1 VDSFLSAIQRF
12 GVGRLAALVGVGA
25 GVVAILVALVMFMGK
40 EPTELLYSNLDLK
53 EASSVTQALD
63 QAGVKYET
71 KGDGSTIMVARDKV
85 ASARLLVAGKG
96 LVTSGSIGYEIFDS
110 NNTLGQ
116 TDFVQQLNRQR
127 ALQGELERT
136 IKEWQGVSSVR
147 VHLVLPKR
155 QIFEE
160 DAQQPSAAVTIATGG
175 REASAEMVRAVQNL
189 VAGSV
194 SGMKPE
200 KVSVIDQHGKTL
212 SASSDESLAGQ
223 LAQDRKTEVEAR
235 IAKTVKDMIEG
246 VLGPGKA
253 RVNVTAELDLNR
265 VTTQQQKF
273 DPDGQV
279 VRSESTNEASNQE
292 NKNDDTSGVSAA
304 QNIPGGTPGGF
315 QALGSK
321 SGSNESVTN
330 YEISST
336 TTTEIKEPG
345 TIKKLAVAVAIDGV
359 TAPAGKDGKP
369 GAYTPRTEEERAQL
383 EDLVKTAIGFDAARG
398 DQVKVTNIRFPQPE
412 DQNLGK
418 AGLLAS
424 FDKNDIMR
432 VVELAVLA
440 IVAIMVLIF
449 AVRPFLKSM
458 MSQGANQGMALAAP
472 QVTRMVTLSDGST
485 QEVIIDQSGEPIAIA
500 GPAGSVGDI
509 DHRIDIAKIEGQVK
523 ASSIKRVSE
532 FVDKHPDESVSILR
546 TWLHEST

>member
-1 VDSFLSAIQRF
+1 MDSFLSAIQRF

-53 EASSVTQALD
+53 EASEVTQALD

-110 NNTLGQ
+110 SNALGQ

-136 IKEWQGVSSVR
+136 IKEWQGVNSVR

-160 DAQQPSAAVTIATGG
+160 DAEQPSAAVTIGTGG
-175 REASAEMVRAVQNL
+175 REPSAEMVRAVQNL
-189 VAGSV
+189 VGGSV
-194 SGMKPE
+194 AGMKPE
-200 KVSVIDQHGKTL
+200 KVNVIDQHGKTL
-212 SASSDESLAGQ
+212 SAASDESLAGQ
-223 LAQDRKTEVEAR
+223 LAQDRKSEVEAR
-235 IAKTVKDMIEG
+235 IAKTVKDMIDG

-265 VTTQQQKF
+265 ITVQEEKF
-273 DPDGQV
+273 DPEGQV
-279 VRSESTNEASNQE
+279 IRSESTNESGNSE
-292 NKNDDTSGVSAA
+292 TKNDDTNGVSAA
-304 QNIPGGTPGGF
+304 QNIPGGAPGGF
-315 QALGSK
+315 QALGSR
-321 SGSNESVTN
+321 SNANESVTN
-330 YEISST
+330 YEISKSVR
-336 TTTEIKEPG
+336 TEVTEPG
-345 TIKKLAVAVAIDGV
+345 AIKKVAVAVAIDGV

-412 DQNLGK
+412 DQAMGK
-418 AGLLAS
+418 DGLLAA
-424 FDKNDIMR
+424 FGKNDIMR
-432 VVELAVLA
+432 IAELAVLG
-440 IVAIMVLIF
+440 IVAIMILIF
-449 AVRPFLKSM
+449 AVRPFLNSM
-458 MSQGANQGMALAAP
+458 MAPSASNQAVLGAP

-485 QEVIIDQSGEPIAIA
+485 QEVVIDQAGEPIAIA
-500 GPAGSVGDI
+500 GPGADI
-509 DHRIDIAKIEGQVK
+509 DQRIDIAKIEGQVK

-532 FVDKHPDESVSILR
+532 FVDKHPDESVAILR
-546 TWLHEST
+546 TWLHESA